1 MDIVFIL
8 KKILE
13 DLKKWNLHDDVD
25 TENSS
30 GLDEAGDDI
39 INGFSN
45 GSKNNLDNS
54 IGAFVSRPKSA
65 APQLNSSRFFS
76 SLNDDNEIQ
85 SSAFHDDMDI
95 MNLGS
100 RRSAST
106 GLIHNEGNGKEF
118 LGSRKHQSFLGSL
131 SEEDGAHQDAGIA
144 NTSHHSNDAS
154 LENLNMNSL
163 KNPTNSPVRPLTNP
177 QSVNQVRRYN
187 VL

>member
-1 MDIVFIL
+1 MD
-8 KKILE
+8 

-39 INGFSN
+39 LNGFSN
-45 GSKNNLDNS
+45 GPKNNFDNS

-65 APQLNSSRFFS
+65 APQLNSSRIFP

-85 SSAFHDDMDI
+85 SSVFHDDMDI
-95 MNLGS
+95 VNLGS

-106 GLIHNEGNGKEF
+106 GLIHNEKDF
-118 LGSRKHQSFLGSL
+118 VASRTQHSFMDLI
-131 SEEDGAHQDAGIA
+131 EEDIPSKAHGNARVV
-144 NTSHHSNDAS
+144 NTSHHSIDAS

-163 KNPTNSPVRPLTNP
+163 KNPNDAPVQP
-177 QSVNQVRRYN
+177 QPNLQSIKQVRRFN
-187 VL
+187 IL